1 MFFTPQILVHQKTK
15 PQNFCEK
22 ADMKLRWK
30 QVRILHGP
38 ATVRGE
44 RMFQRPTEMSCEDSR
59 NVLGRGNLCDEPQ
72 VRRHA

>member
-38 ATVRGE
+38 ATVRKE
-44 RMFQRPTEMSCEDSR
+44 RFLIMWVC
-59 NVLGRGNLCDEPQ
+59 
-72 VRRHA
+72 HARCRAFSQNH